1 MAVYA
6 LTSASGAPGVTT
18 VALGLALEW
27 PNQVLLIDA
36 DPVGGSPILA
46 GYFGGT
52 VAHPGTLVELWS
64 AHRQGGLETAVREL
78 PLRLSESASMIPGPA
93 GAAQAGGLID
103 LWPAL
108 ATQAR
113 LLSTLGVDVLI
124 DLGRLGHA
132 HFATPLARA
141 ADEVLLVMGSDL
153 PSVAAAS
160 AAEIQVD
167 APVRVV
173 LVGANRPYSSRA
185 VASVIKKDVTVTL
198 PWLPEEAAVLSHGAP
213 EPKRGAGKLR
223 RALRQAA
230 EALHAGTAAQG
241 KDDVDE

>member
-6 LTSASGAPGVTT
+6 FTSAAGAPGVTT

-27 PNQVLLIDA
+27 PGEVLLIDA
-36 DPVGGSPILA
+36 DPVGGSAILA

-64 AHRQGGLETAVREL
+64 AHRQGNLDTAMREL
-78 PLRLSESASMIPGPA
+78 PLRLSETASLIPGPA
-93 GAAQAGGLID
+93 GAVQAGGLID

-113 LLSTLGVDVLI
+113 ILSTLGVDVLI

-132 HFATPLARA
+132 HFATPMARA
-141 ADEVLLVMGSDL
+141 ADELLLVLRSDL

-160 AAEIQVD
+160 AALLPVD
-167 APVRVV
+167 VPVRGV
-173 LVGANRPYSSRA
+173 LVGPNRPYTATA
-185 VASVIKKDVTVTL
+185 VGSVIKRDVTISL
-198 PWLPEEAAVLSHGAP
+198 PWLPEEAAVLSHGAA
-213 EPKRGAGKLR
+213 ELKRGGKLR
-223 RALRQAA
+223 RGLRQAA
-230 EALHAGTAAQG
+230 EGLQTATALSG
-241 KDDVDE
+241 KDDADE